1 MAMPCM
7 AWLGPWGAA
16 SCLSRSRPAVEPT
29 GYDRAGRPDIR
40 LPSAGPSLSVL
51 TASNPYVPTRS
62 FLSGFARSFDRLPAV
77 SPFSYVPATSQAPY
91 RLRSRLR
98 SSQGGRLRGFDGGFG
113 GPGFGAGNPTM
124 AKGYGQSPSA
134 MLCKALHCY
143 AWHCYAMQ
151 SVERAGAE
159 WGDEAP
165 YTLGRPEGGGSAPTP
180 ESAGIRLLLGGTSPQ
195 PPSPPSAQISPHGV
209 EGGPVGRVD
218 AQDLPEGLLRISLH
232 LS

>member
-1 MAMPCM
+1 
-7 AWLGPWGAA
+7 
-16 SCLSRSRPAVEPT
+16 
-29 GYDRAGRPDIR
+29 
-40 LPSAGPSLSVL
+40 
-51 TASNPYVPTRS
+51 
-62 FLSGFARSFDRLPAV
+62 
-77 SPFSYVPATSQAPY
+77 
-91 RLRSRLR
+91 
-98 SSQGGRLRGFDGGFG
+98 
-113 GPGFGAGNPTM
+113 M

-180 ESAGIRLLLGGTSPQ
+180 GSAGIRLLLGGTSPQ
-195 PPSPPSAQISPHGV
+195 PSSPPSAQISPDGV
-209 EGGPVGRVD
+209 EGGPVGQVD

>member
-1 MAMPCM
+1 M
-7 AWLGPWGAA
+7 
-16 SCLSRSRPAVEPT
+16 
-29 GYDRAGRPDIR
+29 D
-40 LPSAGPSLSVL
+40 
-51 TASNPYVPTRS
+51 
-62 FLSGFARSFDRLPAV
+62 SFDWPPAV
-77 SPFSYVPATSQAPY
+77 SPFSYVPAMSQATY

-98 SSQGGRLRGFDGGFG
+98 SSQEGILRGFDRGFWG
-113 GPGFGAGNPTM
+113 KGSRAGNPTM

-180 ESAGIRLLLGGTSPQ
+180 ESAGIRLLLGGTSLSRRV
-195 PPSPPSAQISPHGV
+195 PPRPRSPLMAWRAATLARSMRRTCRKASSASVYISVDMGATV
-209 EGGPVGRVD
+209 QLQGNSTWATRV
-218 AQDLPEGLLRISLH
+218 LRGNLG
-232 LS
+232 